1 MNALIESLKADAR
14 ILIEERDAAER
25 KAKQAQECLE
35 EIQRRLGEI
44 ENAILDRL
52 VELECDTPLAD
63 SYGG

>member
-35 EIQRRLGEI
+35 EIQLRL
-44 ENAILDRL
+44 ASLQMD
-52 VELECDTPLAD
+52 CDTPMAD
-63 SYGG
+63 LYGG

>member
-35 EIQRRLGEI
+35 EIQIRM
-44 ENAILDRL
+44 AMLDL
-52 VELECDTPLAD
+52 QMECDTPMAD
-63 SYGG
+63 LYGG

>member
-35 EIQRRLGEI
+35 EIQIRI
-44 ENAILDRL
+44 T
-52 VELECDTPLAD
+52 ELEFFRNCDTPMAD
-63 SYGG
+63 LYGG